1 MGHTALWYQRGPAPG
16 LGRVR
21 DLSFG
26 VGLMAQ
32 PGNFWMCAVA
42 QLAIP
47 SLVTSKYKVK
57 PVEEAEWGGERWGSL
72 VEELS

>member
-1 MGHTALWYQRGPAPG
+1 
-16 LGRVR
+16 
-21 DLSFG
+21 
-26 VGLMAQ
+26 
-32 PGNFWMCAVA
+32 MCAVA

-57 PVEEAEWGGERWGSL
+57 PVKEAEWGGERWGSL